1 MNTPLA
7 SATAMPRCAL
17 VLISGKNNNYFYN
30 LCGRRLAETLR
41 ELGFD
46 VDLATLADYPV
57 KRYDW
62 CVLANISEVMSA
74 IGNREAAFEKLRALK
89 QSCAVMTSAAL
100 ECVSAHWFGVVL
112 EQTRALEIESLLD
125 IGLHDQRAG
134 LPADACAMYH
144 FLPAGLT
151 TSELRRLDE
160 PNADERR
167 TIPWAF
173 VGHQTP
179 QRVAFVDYLVQHVDP
194 AGFVY
199 LPHLHTPVLE
209 HGSPHI
215 NQEQFERVL
224 RHTRY
229 QIWCSHHDAFYVESE
244 RFRMSLLAGSVPVK
258 VLPDGQPIPPVPFS
272 YLMIQGR
279 DLGARLRSCDFHE
292 LRQRF
297 RGDFRRITPLRLGL
311 AGFLRTVGVLDAASE
326 RPGLRAA

>member
-1 MNTPLA
+1 MNTPFA
-7 SATAMPRCAL
+7 SATATRRAL

-30 LCGRRLAETLR
+30 LCGRRLAEALC
-41 ELGFD
+41 ELAFD
-46 VDLATLADYPV
+46 VDLATLADHPAQ
-57 KRYDW
+57 RYDW

-74 IGNREAAFEKLRALK
+74 VGSQEIAFEKLRALK
-89 QSCAVMTSAAL
+89 KSCNVMTSAAL
-100 ECVSAHWFGVVL
+100 ECVAAHWFGVVH
-112 EQTRALEIESLLD
+112 EQTRALEIETLLD
-125 IGLHDQRAG
+125 IGLHDQREG
-134 LPADACAMYH
+134 LPADARASYH

-160 PNADERR
+160 PDADERR

-194 AGFVY
+194 GGFVY
-199 LPHLHTPVLE
+199 LPQLHTPVLE
-209 HGSPHI
+209 KGSPHI

-224 RHTRY
+224 QHTRY

-258 VLPDGQPIPPVPFS
+258 VLPDGQQIPPVPFS
-272 YLMIQGR
+272 YLMIPFR
-279 DLGARLRSCDFHE
+279 ELAARLRTLDFHE

-297 RGDFRRITPLRLGL
+297 RDDFRQITPLAVGL
-311 AGFLRTVGVLDAASE
+311 AGFLKTVGVLAAPE
-326 RPGLRAA
+326 RPALRAA